1 MTECSIMVALSTV
14 LSLIKIIDMPYGG
27 SVTVASML
35 PIVIAVYRHGTAWG
49 LGAALVNSAIQ
60 LLLGMNNLSYFT
72 TWQSILAII
81 LLDYVLAF
89 GVFALSGIFRKVEKR
104 QNYAL
109 IYGVI
114 LASVLRY
121 LCHTVAGATVW
132 AGLSIPSEA
141 AILYSLSY
149 NATYMVPE
157 TIVLISVCA
166 YLSSVVDFKSNTPK
180 RTKKLELSGGEIYCT
195 LGAGLLAVATVIS
208 DVALLFPHLQDPDSG
223 EFVFTH
229 LKNANFLLIGII
241 SAVGILGSALLLLY
255 ARKKKNNNN

>member
-35 PIVIAVYRHGTAWG
+35 PIVIAVYRHGASWG

-72 TWQSILAII
+72 TWQSVVAII

-114 LASVLRY
+114 LASLLRY
-121 LCHTVAGATVW
+121 LCHTIAGATVW
-132 AGLSIPSEA
+132 AGI
-141 AILYSLSY
+141 
-149 NATYMVPE
+149 NKT
-157 TIVLISVCA
+157 
-166 YLSSVVDFKSNTPK
+166 
-180 RTKKLELSGGEIYCT
+180 
-195 LGAGLLAVATVIS
+195 
-208 DVALLFPHLQDPDSG
+208 
-223 EFVFTH
+223 
-229 LKNANFLLIGII
+229 
-241 SAVGILGSALLLLY
+241 
-255 ARKKKNNNN
+255 